1 MSLIIPPPDYA
12 PQFIVP
18 PGKYTPHLYCMAG
31 SEAFL
36 RVMVIEACSDDFHI
50 RIEDYPRGSTRLWV
64 PAREVARRED
74 IDLMPAARRFP
85 KLIEADG
92 GKIHIPE

>member
-1 MSLIIPPPDYA
+1 MSVIIPPPDYA

-18 PGKYTPHLYCMAG
+18 PGEYTPQLYCMAG

-36 RVMVIEACSDDFHI
+36 RIMVIEAGSVDFHI
-50 RIEDYPRGSTRLWV
+50 RIEDHPRSSTRLWV

-74 IDLMPAARRFP
+74 IDRMPPARRFP

-92 GKIHIPE
+92 GVIRIPE